1 MKFTRNVLAFILRS
15 PLHTFLQTVMA
26 SVAEATYRKRLEKK
40 EEAVKSECKLSGDP
54 PPSPPLLQR
63 VLDALRPFLI
73 IAMMI
78 IKGFPAAIFFQMT
91 HPSIHLFN
99 PFRWIRLVQG
109 CGFAKI
115 LAFGDVIWRGY
126 KQPLVEQA
134 SGKVLEIGAGT
145 GENLKYYKNDN
156 IETLYALEPEQAL
169 SKILAENIVKNG
181 FADKSLLI
189 PVGIDDRNKLSTYGV
204 AENTFDTI
212 VLVQVC
218 CSLPNASAHFK
229 YLQSL
234 LKPGGKLIMFE
245 HVASADPITRLLQD
259 LYTFAFWKRA
269 ALGCELNRPSGLWM
283 KEIGG
288 WDKVSLL
295 RPEIETSGSILPHD
309 IGVFVKASYASMAHN

>member
-1 MKFTRNVLAFILRS
+1 MHKAGAEGLISLCLLFSQFDSLMDWICVYAMVSTCRYKIMKFTRNVLAFILRS

-99 PFRWIRLVQG
+99 PFRWIRLVQE

-156 IETLYALEPEQAL
+156 VSMTCVFLTLPAYKQRLRHSTHSNL
-169 SKILAENIVKNG
+169 SK
-181 FADKSLLI
+181 
-189 PVGIDDRNKLSTYGV
+189 
-204 AENTFDTI
+204 
-212 VLVQVC
+212 
-218 CSLPNASAHFK
+218 H
-229 YLQSL
+229 
-234 LKPGGKLIMFE
+234 
-245 HVASADPITRLLQD
+245 
-259 LYTFAFWKRA
+259 
-269 ALGCELNRPSGLWM
+269 
-283 KEIGG
+283 
-288 WDKVSLL
+288 
-295 RPEIETSGSILPHD
+295 
-309 IGVFVKASYASMAHN
+309 